1 MKKYILLIGLFSF
14 FSCEDKLELVPEQ
27 SISDE
32 LAFGDIATA
41 QGVLIGTYN
50 LLQDAESFGGMI
62 QLIDEY
68 MADNVNFS
76 GSFPDLQA
84 MNNYQQ
90 NANNTNVVTN
100 AWRENYEVI
109 LGANSIIAN
118 ADAISD
124 ASEDEIDQL
133 KGEAYFLRAISY
145 FQLCNMYAQPFGV
158 SSGSNLAVP
167 LYLEPF
173 SGEVI
178 LLERSTL
185 TEVHNQIIDDLNEA
199 IDLLPNEIQQGRA
212 SSLAATA
219 LLARIRLYRGEWQEA
234 AELANTVITS
244 EVHTIAADYTFY
256 NTVNSELIFTIENT
270 SVDNTANN
278 AQQGNS
284 YDLYYE
290 GVNDGGRG
298 DAEFAA
304 DLEAAFLQE
313 MGDKRLMLREMGT
326 NFGGAERF
334 YSTKFNDGTNGTS
347 DAPLIRVSE
356 MYLTRAEAL
365 AELNDINQMS
375 IDLMNPIRTRAGL
388 TEWTIDDFS
397 SKDEFITAILTERRK
412 ELAFEGHRRLDLLR
426 RALPLR
432 TTTSVPV
439 DVERSSPVGL
449 TAGDNLII
457 YPIPQREIDLNANLQ
472 QNPGF

>member
-1 MKKYILLIGLFSF
+1 MKKIYFIIGLLVFSA
-14 FSCEDKLELVPEQ
+14 CEDKLELVPEQ

-109 LGANSIIAN
+109 LGANAIIAN

-124 ASEDEIDQL
+124 ASDDEKNQL
-133 KGEAYFLRAISY
+133 KGEARFLRAISY
-145 FQLCNMYAQPFGV
+145 FQLCNMYAQPFGI
-158 SSGSNLAVP
+158 SNGSNLAVP

-173 SGEVI
+173 TGEVV

-185 TEVHNQIIDDLNEA
+185 TAVHAQIIDDLNEA
-199 IDLLPNEIQQGRA
+199 IDLLPNEIKQGRA

-219 LLARIRLYRGEWQEA
+219 LLARVRLYRGEWQEA
-234 AELANTVITS
+234 AELANTVINS
-244 EVHTIAADYTFY
+244 GEHTLAQDYTFY
-256 NTVNSELIFTIENT
+256 NTVSPELIFTIENT
-270 SVDNTANN
+270 TVDSDAGNE
-278 AQQGNS
+278 QQGNS

-298 DAEFAA
+298 DAEFSA

-313 MGDKRLMLREMGT
+313 TGDQRLALREMGT
-326 NFGGAERF
+326 NFTGADRF
-334 YSTKFNDGTNGTS
+334 YSTKFNDGANSTS
-347 DAPLIRVSE
+347 DAPLIRIAE
-356 MYLTRAEAL
+356 MYLIRAEAL
-365 AELNDINQMS
+365 AELNGINQTS

-388 TEWTIDDFS
+388 AEWTIGSSS
-397 SKDEFITAILTERRK
+397 SKDDFITAILTERRK

-432 TTTSVPV
+432 TSASVPV
-439 DVERSSPVGL
+439 GVERSSPVGL
-449 TAGDNLII
+449 TAGDNLVI